1 MQKYVILMKNSK
13 FVSLQP
19 ETFVRIKIIEMG
31 IVEECI
37 HHSKSH
43 MILTSKIRNKM
54 SSVSYS
60 YESNTFK

>member
-1 MQKYVILMKNSK
+1 MQKYVILMENSK
-13 FVSLQP
+13 FGSLQP

-43 MILTSKIRNKM
+43 IILRIKHLQVIFI
-54 SSVSYS
+54 SYDFQ
-60 YESNTFK
+60 THL